1 MELAYRMAS
10 RAIGTTSTN
19 PAVGCVIVKNDN
31 IISRGWTQPGGKPHA
46 EIHAIEQIRDKSIL
60 KGAEMYCTLEPCS
73 HYGKTKPCVN
83 SIIRLGIRKVYI
95 GDIDKNPLVNGIGIE
110 KLKKSKIKIELL
122 FNKDIQ
128 SLNNIFFNS
137 KLKKRPLLVA
147 KIASTLDAKIATIS
161 SESKWITNSLSRM
174 HGHYCSS

>member
-60 KGAEMYCTLEPCS
+60 KGAEMYCL
-73 HYGKTKPCVN
+73 
-83 SIIRLGIRKVYI
+83 
-95 GDIDKNPLVNGIGIE
+95 
-110 KLKKSKIKIELL
+110 
-122 FNKDIQ
+122 
-128 SLNNIFFNS
+128 SLIH
-137 KLKKRPLLVA
+137 
-147 KIASTLDAKIATIS
+147 I
-161 SESKWITNSLSRM
+161 
-174 HGHYCSS
+174 